1 MVAQAILNKQEAIMT
16 APETPARIRVLTV
29 DDHPVFRDGISAI
42 IQIQPDIEVV
52 GDAENGARAIEL
64 FRQFVPDVTL
74 MDLQM
79 PVTDGLEAIKVI
91 RKEFPDARIIVLTT
105 YKGDAQALRALKAGA
120 AGYLLKSTLRKDL
133 LDAIRAVHAGKRH
146 IPPEVAQGIALHAV
160 YEPLSEREID
170 VLRCVGV
177 GQANK
182 EIARKLGVSEE
193 TVKAH
198 LKSIFTK
205 LNVKD
210 RTQAVTLAAKRG
222 IIEI

>member
-1 MVAQAILNKQEAIMT
+1 M
-16 APETPARIRVLTV
+16 LTV

-64 FRQFVPDVTL
+64 FRRFVPDVTL

-133 LDAIRAVHAGKRH
+133 LDAIRAVACGKAAYSAGGR
-146 IPPEVAQGIALHAV
+146 PGNRAA
-160 YEPLSEREID
+160 
-170 VLRCVGV
+170 CGV
-177 GQANK
+177 
-182 EIARKLGVSEE
+182 
-193 TVKAH
+193 
-198 LKSIFTK
+198 
-205 LNVKD
+205 
-210 RTQAVTLAAKRG
+210 
-222 IIEI
+222 